1 MARIEGP
8 GIDKNASY
16 TAVELWGKGLFRLEK
31 EKPSQPDSAAP
42 VGVKI
47 SRDTARKIGR
57 HKLPGETLGQAVDRF
72 ALAGLPGAKK
82 AALLGRFFV

>member
-16 TAVELWGKGLFRLEK
+16 TAVELWGKGMFRLEK
-31 EKPSQPDSAAP
+31 EKPVEADPDAS

-57 HKLPGETLGQAVDRF
+57 QKLPGETLGQAIERL
-72 ALAGLPGAKK
+72 ALIGLADTKK
-82 AALLGRFFV
+82 AA

>member
-16 TAVELWGKGLFRLEK
+16 TAVELWGKGMFRLEK
-31 EKPSQPDSAAP
+31 EKPSQPDLAAP

-47 SRDTARKIGR
+47 SRESARKIGR
-57 HKLPGETLGQAVDRF
+57 WKLPNETLGQVVERL
-72 ALAGLPGAKK
+72 ALDGLAQKK
-82 AALLGRFFV
+82 RAD